1 MKKMK
6 EISIELNEKTTLNSF
21 KSKKE
26 VDRKEISFNIYYYI
40 FIFFIIIIFF

>member
-1 MKKMK
+1 MKNAK
-6 EISIELNEKTTLNSF
+6 EISIELNEETTFNSF

-40 FIFFIIIIFF
+40 FIFFIL